1 MKRRCSELE
10 FPSFN
15 SPPLKGGV
23 KLKLLGNSYSV
34 IHDENHKIIILI
46 INLQGNAQLQL
57 LINCKLVVID
67 VGFARDIPIELS
79 VKFDRFG
86 RL

>member
-46 INLQGNAQLQL
+46 SNLWWSFI
-57 LINCKLVVID
+57 LITD
-67 VGFARDIPIELS
+67 ETET
-79 VKFDRFG
+79 
-86 RL
+86 